1 MIKQTGAVWKAINF
15 FPTPDGLN
23 TSIKHTAV
31 FAKMNPHSARSYETD
46 TKSSC
51 GSEVRPKLPF
61 AVPGL
66 LGQANRGRLEHNLCH
81 PTPAARSHM
90 PMQHNAVFAR
100 GKKHGAG
107 GDVKE
112 PQNSWDSRVRSIPPF
127 AVPGLH
133 GQANNGR
140 PKGNLCRPTPAR
152 CYITHAHTT
161 HGHFFFLS
169 NPPTAPGTTKRTP
182 TAEGAPTTVQIAMG
196 RSRYS

>member
-1 MIKQTGAVWKAINF
+1 MKRTPKAAEVPKYGLNYHSPFQVCLAKQTAAVWSTICATQLQQLDRTC
-15 FPTPDGLN
+15 PCSTTPFSRG
-23 TSIKHTAV
+23 
-31 FAKMNPHSARSYETD
+31 AKKN
-46 TKSSC
+46 
-51 GSEVRPKLPF
+51 
-61 AVPGL
+61 
-66 LGQANRGRLEHNLCH
+66 
-81 PTPAARSHM
+81 
-90 PMQHNAVFAR
+90 
-100 GKKHGAG
+100 GAG

-112 PQNSWDSRVRSIPPF
+112 PQNSWDSKVRSIPPF

-182 TAEGAPTTVQIAMG
+182 TAEGAPKYG
-196 RSRYS
+196 PNRHGPF